1 MNILLVYPQY
11 PDTFWSF
18 KHALKFVSKKAAF
31 PPLGLLT
38 VAAMLPEKWDKK
50 LIDMNIS
57 RLIDNDIEWADLV
70 FISAMEVQKD
80 SVRKIVAQCNR
91 LNATIVAGG
100 PLFTTGYMEFEGID
114 HFVLGEAETTLQPF
128 LSDLEKGQCEL
139 SDVVGDRRLVESGF
153 LIQGRDRSSRDD
165 SPCGVH
171 DAAIDRRRR
180 HLGARITGCRQHDG

>member
-18 KHALKFVSKKAAF
+18 KYALKFVSKKAAF

-57 RLIDNDIEWADLV
+57 RLTDNDIEWADLV

-80 SVRKIVAQCNR
+80 SCPVQ
-91 LNATIVAGG
+91 
-100 PLFTTGYMEFEGID
+100 
-114 HFVLGEAETTLQPF
+114 
-128 LSDLEKGQCEL
+128 
-139 SDVVGDRRLVESGF
+139 
-153 LIQGRDRSSRDD
+153 
-165 SPCGVH
+165 
-171 DAAIDRRRR
+171 
-180 HLGARITGCRQHDG
+180 